1 MSERAK
7 KTKSRREIQ
16 AVLRGALL
24 RALEELAP
32 PDDGRHLARTCRAM
46 TYLTCELLSAA
57 NIPKAASAQLI
68 VEALKRGLRDAPP
81 PEGVF
86 GATPTAKA

>member
-1 MSERAK
+1 MSERLK
-7 KTKSRREIQ
+7 KAKSRREIQ
-16 AVLRGALL
+16 AAL
-24 RALEELAP
+24 RASMLGVLEGLPE
-32 PDDGRHLARTCRAM
+32 DGRHLGRVCRSL

-81 PEGVF
+81 SEGVF
-86 GATPTAKA
+86 GVTPTAKA